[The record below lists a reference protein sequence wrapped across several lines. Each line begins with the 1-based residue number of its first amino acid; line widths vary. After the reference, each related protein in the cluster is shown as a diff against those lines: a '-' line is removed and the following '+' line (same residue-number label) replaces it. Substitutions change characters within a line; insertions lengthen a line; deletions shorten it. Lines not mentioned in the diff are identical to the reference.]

1 MSPEDQQ
8 RVETIVLLKDV
19 PTQIGRTLA
28 EAGTIQVLA
37 PNATLFVAGE
47 RPSLLYLILAGRI
60 ALIGEGA
67 GGAAVIEAFGE
78 GEALLTPAVVLDRP
92 YLLTARALIETRV
105 AAIPAEAF
113 RAMLDREPALAR
125 AVIDQLA
132 RHWRVL
138 IHQIKDLKLRAGA
151 QRLASYLL
159 TQDRSRGGRIYLP
172 MERRLLAG
180 RLGMSPEHLSRAFAQ
195 LRPHGVAGQG
205 RSVTIVDDA
214 ALRRFC
220 DFDALV

>member
-1 MSPEDQQ
+1 MSPEDRR
-8 RVETIVLLKDV
+8 RVETSVLLKDV
-19 PTQIGRTLA
+19 PVETGRKVA
-28 EAGTIQVLA
+28 DAATIQVFA
-37 PNATLFVAGE
+37 PDATIFRTGE
-47 RPSLLYLILAGRI
+47 KAAFLHLILAGRI

-67 GGAAVIEAFGE
+67 GDAAVIEAFGE
-78 GEALLTPAVVLDRP
+78 GEALLTPAVVLDLP

-105 AAIPAEAF
+105 AAIPADAF
-113 RAMLDREPALAR
+113 RVLLDREAALAR
-125 AVIDQLA
+125 GVVDQLA

-138 IHQIKDLKLRAGA
+138 IRQIKDLKLRAGA

-159 TQDRSRGGRIYLP
+159 TQDRSRSGRLYLP

-195 LRPHGVAGQG
+195 LRQHGVATMG
-205 RSVTIVDDA
+205 RAVTLADDA

-220 DFDALV
+220 DFDPVM